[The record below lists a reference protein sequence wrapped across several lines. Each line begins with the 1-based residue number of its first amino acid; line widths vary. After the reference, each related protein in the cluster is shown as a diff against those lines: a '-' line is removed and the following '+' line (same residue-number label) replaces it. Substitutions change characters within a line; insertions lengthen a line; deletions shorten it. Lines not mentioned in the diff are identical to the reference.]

1 METMVHYSNHTVTT
15 ETRALFETNKTA
27 TPKMAFPPQAKITK
41 QKMLINLLF
50 RINCTPFLFFRCN
63 SMLNM
68 AIFSLKKT
76 TSDLLYQEIHFSL
89 VSCASA
95 FDSIVYISL
104 AAKNVLFFSFDSI
117 IVWLQKQYSPFSIR
131 SEFFFSSHWNITKT
145 HHKTIIIY
153 RWTYSC
159 IVQLNSVV
167 AFENGNFGSGNRVTF
182 ASRCSMLSFSMSYL
196 KWEIDNNIHGNLN
209 Y

>member
-27 TPKMAFPPQAKITK
+27 APKMAFPPQAKITK

-68 AIFSLKKT
+68 LIFSMKKT

-89 VSCASA
+89 VSCANA

-104 AAKNVLFFSFDSI
+104 AAKNVLFFRSIQSSFGF
-117 IVWLQKQYSPFSIR
+117 K
-131 SEFFFSSHWNITKT
+131 
-145 HHKTIIIY
+145 
-153 RWTYSC
+153 
-159 IVQLNSVV
+159 
-167 AFENGNFGSGNRVTF
+167 
-182 ASRCSMLSFSMSYL
+182 
-196 KWEIDNNIHGNLN
+196 NNIHRFQFDQNFFFHRIETLQKHTTKQ
-209 Y
+209 